1 MLRHIIKLIW
11 NNKKNNF
18 LLFVEMFVSFI
29 ILCAVSSF
37 MYFNLQK
44 IAEPLGF
51 ETVDRLS
58 ILLDDNYSKDSLLVV
73 DMMTQLDIQLKQEPE
88 IQAVSY
94 TNGPFPFSGNQWS
107 TSSENNGI
115 SSQTLTCETTEDYHT
130 TMDISIKEGRWFRKP
145 LTNDEKDEVVVNQAF
160 IDKNLGGKYVLDSFI
175 NIGEEKKLVGIVE
188 TYKFNGEFVANEP
201 TAIYYVPKTDRTV
214 VSVML
219 KLQEGTPIAY
229 QEKLSKIIT
238 DVTKSSNFVIN
249 NLDDKRKE
257 NSHDTWVILV
267 ALLACSVFL
276 FINVAMG
283 LFGVLWYNINK
294 RRSEISLRKAM
305 GATNIDIIIQFLTE
319 TGGLAVLAVGF
330 GLIFAIQ
337 VPLFKIINV
346 ETQIMYTG
354 IGFSVIFVLGLV
366 IICAFYPAWKGA
378 QIHPATG
385 LKEE

>member
-44 IAEPLGF
+44 ISQPLGF
-51 ETVDRLS
+51 KTTDRLS
-58 ILLDDNYSKDSLLVV
+58 ILLDDLYSKDSLLVA
-73 DMMTQLDIQLKQEPE
+73 DMMTQLDIQLSQEPE
-88 IQAVSY
+88 IEAVSY
-94 TNGPFPFSGNQWS
+94 TNGPFPFSGNQWTTS
-107 TSSENNGI
+107 TENNGI
-115 SSQTLTCETTEDYHT
+115 PNHTLTCETTEDYNS
-130 TMDISIKEGRWFRKP
+130 TMGISLKEGRWFRKP
-145 LTNDEKDEVVVNQAF
+145 LTNEDKDEVVVNQAF
-160 IDKNLGGKYVLDSFI
+160 IDKNLGGKYTLDSFI

-188 TYKFNGEFVANEP
+188 TYKYNGEFVPNDP
-201 TAIYYVPKTDRTV
+201 TVISYIPKTDRNIMNV
-214 VSVML
+214 VL
-219 KLQEGTPIAY
+219 KMKPGTSIAF
-229 QEKLSKIIT
+229 QEKLIKIIA
-238 DVTKSSNFVIN
+238 DVTKSTSFVIN
-249 NLDDKRKE
+249 NLDDERKKS
-257 NSHDTWVILV
+257 SHDTWVILSV
-267 ALLACSVFL
+267 LLACSVFL

-305 GATNIDIIIQFLTE
+305 GATNTNIITQFLTE
-319 TGGLAVLAVGF
+319 IGGLALLAVIF

-337 VPLFKIINV
+337 VPLFKIIDV
-346 ETQIMYTG
+346 DSQIMYTG

-366 IICAFYPAWKGA
+366 LVCAFYPAWKGA

>member
-1 MLRHIIKLIW
+1 
-11 NNKKNNF
+11 
-18 LLFVEMFVSFI
+18 MFISFI

-51 ETVDRLS
+51 ETIDRLS
-58 ILLDDNYSKDSLLVV
+58 ILLDDNYSKDSLVVV
-73 DMMTQLDIQLKQEPE
+73 DLMTQLDIQLRQEPE
-88 IQAVSY
+88 IEDVSY

-107 TSSENNGI
+107 TGDDNNGI
-115 SSQTLTCETTEDYHT
+115 SYQTLTCETTENYYK
-130 TMDISIKEGRWFRKP
+130 TMGITLKEGRWFNKP
-145 LTNDEKDEVVVNQAF
+145 LSADEKKEVVINQAF
-160 IDKNLGGKYVLDSFI
+160 IDKNLGGKYTLDSI
-175 NIGEEKKLVGIVE
+175 IHVAGEKKLVGIVE
-188 TYKFNGEFVANEP
+188 TYKYNGEFVENLP
-201 TAIYYVPKTDRTV
+201 TAISYVPKTDRTV
-214 VSVML
+214 VCAIL
-219 KLQEGTPIAY
+219 KMKEGTPVAY
-229 QEKLSKIIT
+229 QEKLNKIIT
-238 DVTKSSNFVIN
+238 DVTKSTNFVIN

-257 NSHDTWVILV
+257 NSHDTWVILI

-305 GATNIDIIIQFLTE
+305 GATNFDIIMQFLTE
-319 TGGLAVLAVGF
+319 TGGLAVLAVVF

-337 VPLFKIINV
+337 VPLFKIIDV
-346 ETQIMYTG
+346 DSQIMYTG
-354 IGFSVIFVLGLV
+354 IGFSVIFVLSLV

>member
-305 GATNIDIIIQFLTE
+305 GATNIDIITQFLTE

>member
-58 ILLDDNYSKDSLLVV
+58 ILLDDNYSKDSLVVV
-73 DMMTQLDIQLKQEPE
+73 DLMTQLDIQLRQEPE
-88 IQAVSY
+88 IEAVSY
-94 TNGPFPFSGNQWS
+94 TNAPFPFSGNQWS
-107 TSSENNGI
+107 TSDDNNGI
-115 SSQTLTCETTEDYHT
+115 SYQTLTCETTEDYYK
-130 TMDISIKEGRWFRKP
+130 TMGITLKEGRWFNKP
-145 LTNDEKDEVVVNQAF
+145 LTVGEKPEVVVNQAF
-160 IDKNLGGKYVLDSFI
+160 IDKNLHGKYALDSI
-175 NIGEEKKLVGIVE
+175 IKAGGEKKLVGIVD

-201 TAIYYVPKTDRTV
+201 TIIYYVPKTDRTV

-238 DVTKSSNFVIN
+238 DVTKSTNFVIN

-267 ALLACSVFL
+267 VLLACSVFL

-305 GATNIDIIIQFLTE
+305 GATNFDIITQFLTE

>member
-1 MLRHIIKLIW
+1 
-11 NNKKNNF
+11 
-18 LLFVEMFVSFI
+18 
-29 ILCAVSSF
+29 
-37 MYFNLQK
+37 
-44 IAEPLGF
+44 
-51 ETVDRLS
+51 
-58 ILLDDNYSKDSLLVV
+58 LDDNYSKDSLLVV

-214 VSVML
+214 VNVML

>member
-305 GATNIDIIIQFLTE
+305 GATNNDIITQFLTE

-337 VPLFKIINV
+337 VPLFKIIDV
-346 ETQIMYTG
+346 DTQIMYTG